1 MGTIKPDAAW
11 TVQSLDARHLK
22 RPAAATKVTPLG
34 IVTRTSRHY
43 DTDQFRFIKTKVL
56 WV

>member
-11 TVQSLDARHLK
+11 TVQSLDARRLK